1 MSIGLSF
8 FKPIISLK
16 IFNYENKSNP
26 SISKKLS
33 CFKDFS
39 RFKHFSL
46 RKVQS
51 TDFSFLTLNKKH
63 KYLHMF

>member
-16 IFNYENKSNP
+16 IFNYENKSN
-26 SISKKLS
+26 SSLSNKLL

-39 RFKHFSL
+39 R
-46 RKVQS
+46 
-51 TDFSFLTLNKKH
+51 LNIFVLKMH
-63 KYLHMF
+63 NL